1 MLSSGISWQQINRMI
16 KDERK
21 NNNPLAAIIH
31 KINFEKQ
38 TINLMLDS
46 EEDSFL
52 DVAQELVDNFAP
64 VMLVEV
70 DLTISAQLNVMR
82 YFEIKKKSATKE
94 QKTRQAAEVVIKQA
108 ETQAARDMAKF
119 KQQ

>member
-1 MLSSGISWQQINRMI
+1 MLSSGISWQQVNRMI

-38 TINLMLDS
+38 TIGLMLDA
-46 EEDSFL
+46 EENSMMLEVDNAL
-52 DVAQELVDNFAP
+52 IDNFAP

-70 DLTISAQLNVMR
+70 DLSISA
-82 YFEIKKKSATKE
+82 
-94 QKTRQAAEVVIKQA
+94 
-108 ETQAARDMAKF
+108 
-119 KQQ
+119 

>member
-38 TINLMLDS
+38 TISLMLDADS
-46 EEDSFL
+46 EDTFMTV
-52 DVAQELVDNFAP
+52 DNALVDNFAP

-82 YFEIKKKSATKE
+82 YFEIKKKSSIKE
-94 QKTRQAAEVVIKQA
+94 QKTKQAAEIVIKQA
-108 ETQAARDMAKF
+108 ET
-119 KQQ
+119 